1 MAPAGSTP
9 VPPVTKTSP
18 MAPNLRAR
26 LWRMDDLTRADLC
39 GRTERWFVQRGLP
52 HFIDEYRATTDVW
65 TRAAPFL
72 TLVFLAELAFSLDE
86 DREGLD
92 ELLPL
97 LGGVAIFVTGVV
109 VVNRLRGRRP
119 LQRPDRVGTP
129 ELSLFVIAPALLPA
143 LFSNDH
149 LTDALGAVLLN
160 LVVLAVT
167 YAVTSYGLVP
177 MTRWA
182 LGQMFRQL
190 ANVADLMVR
199 SLPLLLLFA
208 TFLFLNTE
216 IWQVAAELEAP
227 FLLMVLGMLFGAG
240 VIFLV
245 LRQRR
250 EVELVSHFRSWPEA
264 LECSG
269 SSPVAVVAV
278 DGLVEPPDPQPL
290 GRRARINIALV
301 LVFSQGVQII
311 LVATVIGLFYVGFG
325 LVAVRETTMA
335 SWVGAPLDVIAEVTV
350 FGHPVVLTWDLIRV
364 AGLVA
369 AFSALQF
376 TFSALT
382 DQTYREEF
390 FEGMLSEM
398 RESLATRAVYL
409 EALVG
414 AHRTEGVAD

>member
-1 MAPAGSTP
+1 
-9 VPPVTKTSP
+9 
-18 MAPNLRAR
+18 
-26 LWRMDDLTRADLC
+26 MDDRTRTDLC

-52 HFIDEYRATTDVW
+52 HFIDQYRATTDVW

-72 TLVFLAELAFSLDE
+72 TVVFLAELGFSLDE

-92 ELLPL
+92 EVLPL
-97 LGGVAIFVTGVV
+97 LGGLAIFILAIVI
-109 VVNRLRGRRP
+109 VNRLRGRRP
-119 LQRPDRVGTP
+119 LQRPDRVGIP
-129 ELSLFVIAPALLPA
+129 ELTVFVLAPALLPA
-143 LFSNDH
+143 LFSKDH
-149 LTDALGAVLLN
+149 LTDSLGAVLLN
-160 LVVLAVT
+160 LVVLGVA

-182 LGQMFRQL
+182 IGQMFRQL

-240 VIFLV
+240 IIFLV

-250 EVELVSHFRSWPEA
+250 EVDQVSRFRTWAEA
-264 LECSG
+264 HDG
-269 SSPVAVVAV
+269 AGTSPVSVVPV
-278 DGLVEPPDPQPL
+278 DELVEPPDPTPL

-311 LVATVIGLFYVGFG
+311 LVATVIGLFYIGFG
-325 LVAVRETTMA
+325 LVAVRETTMT
-335 SWVGAPLDVIAEVTV
+335 SWVGGELDVIGEVTV
-350 FGHPVVLTWDLIRV
+350 FGHPVVLTWNLIRV

-409 EALVG
+409 AALVDT
-414 AHRTEGVAD
+414 RRDEGPEEAAEGQG

>member
-1 MAPAGSTP
+1 
-9 VPPVTKTSP
+9 
-18 MAPNLRAR
+18 
-26 LWRMDDLTRADLC
+26 MDDLTRADLC

-325 LVAVRETTMA
+325 LVAVRATTMA

-409 EALVG
+409 EALVD

>member
-1 MAPAGSTP
+1 
-9 VPPVTKTSP
+9 
-18 MAPNLRAR
+18 
-26 LWRMDDLTRADLC
+26 MDDLTRADLC

-160 LVVLAVT
+160 LVILAVT

>member
-1 MAPAGSTP
+1 
-9 VPPVTKTSP
+9 
-18 MAPNLRAR
+18 
-26 LWRMDDLTRADLC
+26 MDDRTRADLC
-39 GRTERWFVQRGLP
+39 GRTERWFVRRGLP
-52 HFIDEYRATTDVW
+52 HFIDHYRATTDVW

-72 TLVFLAELAFSLDE
+72 TVVFLAELAFSLDE
-86 DREGLD
+86 DREGWD
-92 ELLPL
+92 EALPL
-97 LGGVAIFVTGVV
+97 LGGLAILVGGVM

-129 ELSLFVIAPALLPA
+129 ELTLFVLGPAVLPA
-143 LFSNDH
+143 LFSKDH
-149 LTDALGAVLLN
+149 LTDSLSAVVLN
-160 LVVLAVT
+160 LVILAVT
-167 YAVTSYGLVP
+167 FVVTSYGLVP

-216 IWQVAAELEAP
+216 IWQVAAGLEAP

-250 EVELVSHFRSWPEA
+250 EVELVSRFDSWAEA
-264 LECSG
+264 HECAG
-269 SSPVAVVAV
+269 DSPAAGVAVA
-278 DGLVEPPDPQPL
+278 GLVDPPDPPAL

-311 LVATVIGLFYVGFG
+311 LVAAVIGLFYVGFG
-325 LVAVRETTMA
+325 LVAVREATMA
-335 SWVGAPLDVIAEVTV
+335 SWVGGELDIIGEVTV
-350 FGHPVVLTWDLIRV
+350 FGNPVVLTWDLIRV

-382 DQTYREEF
+382 DETYRAEF
-390 FEGMLSEM
+390 FEGMLTEM
-398 RESLATRAVYL
+398 REALATRAIYV
-409 EALVG
+409 EAL
-414 AHRTEGVAD
+414 ADQPEDPLNG

>member
-1 MAPAGSTP
+1 
-9 VPPVTKTSP
+9 
-18 MAPNLRAR
+18 
-26 LWRMDDLTRADLC
+26 MDDLTRADLC

-325 LVAVRETTMA
+325 LVAVRATTMA

>member
-1 MAPAGSTP
+1 
-9 VPPVTKTSP
+9 
-18 MAPNLRAR
+18 
-26 LWRMDDLTRADLC
+26 MDDRTRADLC

-72 TLVFLAELAFSLDE
+72 TLVFLAELSFSLDE
-86 DREGLD
+86 DREGLG

-97 LGGVAIFVTGVV
+97 LGGLAIFVVGVMA
-109 VVNRLRGRRP
+109 VNRLRGRRP

-129 ELSLFVIAPALLPA
+129 ELCLFVIAPALLPA
-143 LFSNDH
+143 LFSKDH
-149 LTDALGAVLLN
+149 LNDSLGAVLLN
-160 LVVLAVT
+160 VVILALTFV
-167 YAVTSYGLVP
+167 VTSYGLVP

-240 VIFLV
+240 IIFLV

-269 SSPVAVVAV
+269 SSPVSVVAV
-278 DGLVEPPDPQPL
+278 DGLVEPPDPEPL

-335 SWVGAPLDVIAEVTV
+335 SWVGAPLDVIAEITV

-409 EALVG
+409 EVLVG

>member
-1 MAPAGSTP
+1 
-9 VPPVTKTSP
+9 
-18 MAPNLRAR
+18 MAPNLRAK
-26 LWRMDDLTRADLC
+26 LSAVDDLTRADLC

-72 TLVFLAELAFSLDE
+72 TLVFLAELSFSLDE
-86 DREGLD
+86 DREGLR

-97 LGGVAIFVTGVV
+97 LGGLAIFVGGLMA
-109 VVNRLRGRRP
+109 VNRLRGRRP

-143 LFSNDH
+143 LFSKDH
-149 LTDALGAVLLN
+149 LTDTLGAVLLN
-160 LVVLAVT
+160 LVILALTFV
-167 YAVTSYGLVP
+167 VTSYGLVP

-250 EVELVSHFRSWPEA
+250 EVDLVSHFRSWPEA

-269 SSPVAVVAV
+269 SSPVSVVAV
-278 DGLVEPPDPQPL
+278 DDLVEPPDPEPL

-325 LVAVRETTMA
+325 LVAVRETPWPPG
-335 SWVGAPLDVIAEVTV
+335 SAPPWTS
-350 FGHPVVLTWDLIRV
+350 
-364 AGLVA
+364 
-369 AFSALQF
+369 SAR
-376 TFSALT
+376 S
-382 DQTYREEF
+382 R
-390 FEGMLSEM
+390 S
-398 RESLATRAVYL
+398 SATRWS
-409 EALVG
+409 
-414 AHRTEGVAD
+414 

>member
-1 MAPAGSTP
+1 
-9 VPPVTKTSP
+9 
-18 MAPNLRAR
+18 
-26 LWRMDDLTRADLC
+26 MDDLTRADLC

-227 FLLMVLGMLFGAG
+227 FLLTVLGMLFGAG

-325 LVAVRETTMA
+325 LVAVRATTMA

-409 EALVG
+409 EALVD

>member
-1 MAPAGSTP
+1 
-9 VPPVTKTSP
+9 
-18 MAPNLRAR
+18 
-26 LWRMDDLTRADLC
+26 MDDRTRADLC
-39 GRTERWFVQRGLP
+39 GRTERWFVRRGLP
-52 HFIDEYRATTDVW
+52 HFIDHYRATTDVW

-72 TLVFLAELAFSLDE
+72 TVVFLAELAFSLDE
-86 DREGLD
+86 DREGWD
-92 ELLPL
+92 EALPL
-97 LGGVAIFVTGVV
+97 LGGLVIFAVAIMA
-109 VVNRLRGRRP
+109 VNRLRGRRP

-129 ELSLFVIAPALLPA
+129 ELAAFVFAPALLPA
-143 LFSNDH
+143 LFSKDH
-149 LTDALGAVLLN
+149 LTDSLGAVLLN
-160 LVVLAVT
+160 VVILAVT
-167 YAVTSYGLVP
+167 FVVTSYGLVP

-227 FLLMVLGMLFGAG
+227 FLLMLLGMLFGAG
-240 VIFLV
+240 IIFLV

-250 EVELVSHFRSWPEA
+250 EVDQVARFGSWAEA
-264 LECSG
+264 HACARD
-269 SSPVAVVAV
+269 SPVSAVTVADLV
-278 DGLVEPPDPQPL
+278 DPPDPPPL

-311 LVATVIGLFYVGFG
+311 LVATVIGLFYVAFG

-335 SWVGAPLDVIAEVTV
+335 SWVGGELDVIGDVTV

-382 DQTYREEF
+382 DETYRAEF
-390 FEGMLSEM
+390 FEGMLAEM
-398 RESLATRAVYL
+398 RESLATRAIYVETL
-409 EALVG
+409 ADQPEDPPERVTTGPG
-414 AHRTEGVAD
+414 AVIASPDGEGRRTRVRRTPRS

>member
-1 MAPAGSTP
+1 
-9 VPPVTKTSP
+9 
-18 MAPNLRAR
+18 
-26 LWRMDDLTRADLC
+26 MDELTRADLC